1 MRDLFPGY
9 YAPEDFQQLWSEAT
23 FVLDA
28 NVLLNLYRFP
38 KAAANDLLGALEK
51 IADRLWLPH
60 QAAMEYQRNRLSV
73 IRQQR
78 EQFKNVRDALDR
90 ALADLTGSFEQF
102 QLKKRHSTIDPKP
115 LLTKTDELF
124 EQFKAELD
132 GLENTQPDVSDRDEI
147 RERVDKLL
155 SGRIGS
161 PPKSQGE
168 LDQIYAEG
176 KERYGYGRPPGY
188 KDTDKSRDQ
197 TTSVYFLN
205 NLRFEREYGD
215 LILWKQILQHCK
227 QNEVQ
232 HLIFVIDD
240 KKQDWWLSIGGKRIG
255 ARPEITDEITSE
267 GGTKTFHMYDS
278 ERFLE
283 FAKDYLE
290 EQVKQE
296 SIVQIRDVIEANEA
310 NRVEAIRSIRSATF
324 QEQAIRSWLGRA
336 HPNSTIT
343 GQLGLIR
350 ERYVVRNPD
359 GVRMVYE
366 VQFAPDAFIYSTL
379 KEKVQRANAQIHNG
393 EFDTFTVILVLPDAT
408 LASELRETIQRMPD
422 VHGPRVSFIIST
434 VLHGIDESG
443 AERGALNVLHEFLGS
458 PPSGFTP
465 PVQR

>member
-9 YAPEDFQQLWSEAT
+9 YAPEGFQELWDKAT
-23 FVLDA
+23 FVFDA

-38 KAAANDLLGALEK
+38 KSAAQDLLGVLEK
-51 IADRLWLPH
+51 VSDRLWLPH
-60 QAAMEYQRNRLSV
+60 QAALEYQVNRLTV

-78 EQFKNVRDALDR
+78 EQFKNVRDALDK
-90 ALADLTGSFEQF
+90 ALADLTSSFKQF

-132 GLENTQPDVSDRDEI
+132 ELEKTQPDVSDRDEI

-197 TTSVYFLN
+197 TASVYFLN
-205 NLRFEREYGD
+205 SLRFEREYGD

-227 QNEVQ
+227 QHEVQ

-240 KKQDWWLSIGGKRIG
+240 KKQDWWFSIGGKRIG
-255 ARPEITDEITSE
+255 ARPELTDEITSE

-283 FAKDYLE
+283 FAKDYLK

-296 SIVQIRDVIEANEA
+296 SIVQIRDVIEAN
-310 NRVEAIRSIRSATF
+310 RVEAFRSIRSATF

-343 GQLGLIR
+343 GTLGLIR

-359 GVRMVYE
+359 GVRIVYE
-366 VQFAPDAFIYSTL
+366 VQSAPDAFIYSTL
-379 KEKVQRANAQIHNG
+379 KEIVQRANAEIHNG
-393 EFDTFTVILVLPDAT
+393 EFDTFVVILVLPDAT
-408 LASELRETIQRMPD
+408 LASELHEQIQRIPEL
-422 VHGPRVSFIIST
+422 HWPRVSFIISSII
-434 VLHGIDESG
+434 HGMDGSG
-443 AERGALNVLHEFLGS
+443 AERGVLNVLHEFL
-458 PPSGFTP
+458 
-465 PVQR
+465 